1 MSSSG
6 MITEN
11 NKHLLDRAIY
21 EHLLREGR
29 MDVAEALMKVNTCI
43 QILKYCMILFFN
55 FNLML

>member
-29 MDVAEALMKVNTCI
+29 MDVAEALMKVNTCT
-43 QILKYCMILFFN
+43 QILKYCMTLY
-55 FNLML
+55 

>member
-29 MDVAEALMKVNTCI
+29 MDVAEALMKVSTYTH
-43 QILKYCMILFFN
+43 KYLNIVDFVFKFL
-55 FNLML
+55 